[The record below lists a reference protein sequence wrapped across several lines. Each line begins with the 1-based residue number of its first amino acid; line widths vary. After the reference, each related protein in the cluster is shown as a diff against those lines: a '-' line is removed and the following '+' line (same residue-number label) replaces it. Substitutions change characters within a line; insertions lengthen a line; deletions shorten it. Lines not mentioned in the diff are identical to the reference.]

1 MIEGTAK
8 QIQEDRKFRD
18 RLTATQTAKLINAQF
33 GTKENPTPA
42 KPDNCMAF
50 DWTEDG
56 EKGEEKGEE
65 PKASEELM
73 RIMNGHIA
81 VREKNYG

>member
-50 DWTEDG
+50 DWNEDG
-56 EKGEEKGEE
+56 EKGEE

-81 VREKNYG
+81 AREKNHG